1 MNTAARGTFLPA
13 TVAQDLTFTDL
24 AKALKA
30 GWADYR
36 AFPQYGLFFGAF
48 YVLGGLLLTYA
59 LMGEGSLVWLVPAAG
74 FPLLAPFSA
83 VGLYEASRRREAG
96 LPVTWGGVLGAVRGR
111 GDEQI
116 LGVGVVVFVIFSF
129 WVILAHG
136 IFYIFLSQA
145 GLTTESMAF
154 LSTVSGIM
162 MLVVGGAVGGLL
174 ALAMFAVT
182 VISLPLLVDRSVDAI
197 SAMAV
202 SVVTVRDN
210 TRVLLGWG
218 AFIAATLFAAML
230 PAFIGLL
237 VVLPVLAHATWH
249 LYRRAVTPIPAA

>member
-1 MNTAARGTFLPA
+1 MMTATRGTFLPA
-13 TVAQDLTFTDL
+13 TVAQDLRFADL
-24 AKALKA
+24 AAALKA

-36 AFPQYGLFFGAF
+36 ACPQYGLFFGAF
-48 YVLGGLLLTYA
+48 YVAGGLLLTWT
-59 LMGEGSLVWLVPAAG
+59 LMGDGSLVWLVPAAG

-96 LPVTWGGVLGAVRGR
+96 LPVTWRSVLGAVRGR

-116 LGVGVVVFVIFSF
+116 LGVGVVVFVIFMF

-136 IFYIFLSQA
+136 IFYIFLAQA
-145 GLTTESMAF
+145 GMTTESLAF
-154 LSTVSGIM
+154 LSTPAGM
-162 MLVVGGAVGGLL
+162 AMLVVGGVVGGLL

-182 VISLPLLVDRSVDAI
+182 VISLPLLVDRDVDTI

-202 SVVTVRDN
+202 SVVTLRDN

-218 AFIAATLFAAML
+218 AFIAAALFAAMV
-230 PAFIGLL
+230 PAFLGLL

-249 LYRRAVTPIPAA
+249 LYRRAVTPIPAV